1 MVKESGRRQVIC
13 SAVTLGALIPFVAVI
28 GAPSAL
34 AYTAA
39 EQQFINELNQ
49 YIPPPRLID
58 QTFLKLGYQACGL
71 MRGGQSPDYAKAAV
85 WQTYD
90 SYGYLPLAGA
100 QIGSLVHVAAD
111 TLCPDVDYWG
121 LYNQG
126 RG

>member
-1 MVKESGRRQVIC
+1 M
-13 SAVTLGALIPFVAVI
+13 AL
-28 GAPSAL
+28 SAL
-34 AYTAA
+34 ALFAGLIAAPPATAYTAE
-39 EQQFINELNQ
+39 EQQFINDLNQ

-71 MRGGQSPDYAKAAV
+71 MRSGQSPDYAKAAV

-100 QIGSLVHVAAD
+100 QVGSLVHVAAD
-111 TLCPDVDYWG
+111 HLCPDVDYWG

-126 RG
+126 QR